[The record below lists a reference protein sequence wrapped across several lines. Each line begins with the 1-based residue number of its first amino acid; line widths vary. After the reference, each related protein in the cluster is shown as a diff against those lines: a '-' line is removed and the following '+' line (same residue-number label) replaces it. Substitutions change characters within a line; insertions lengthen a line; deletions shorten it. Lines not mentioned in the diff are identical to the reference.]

1 MKTNLLKFIFILIF
15 LGGADLLFS
24 QQKIRDSVV
33 AIAHEYFIVPE
44 FPEIALNL
52 MEIDIA
58 AELFNDK
65 MEKIRDIKNITQ
77 KPSKEDLKKIT
88 QKTNRGTTVSYR
100 MIDMIEEK
108 GVYFIKTTV
117 KYRDEKNNRGSYSDL
132 YKVIINY
139 PTFASLN
146 KIDPTYYYGEKGT
159 FSFATRE
166 YSDYQKYSY
175 RIKLENGTVVD
186 SGSGP
191 IINFDRF
198 FMNPANVGKKY
209 IIEGLYGGKTFKF
222 IDPKTNDIIES
233 IWNFFLSKPQG
244 ISEINAWATEAD
256 WEKAKVW
263 YIGIDNSF
271 SSMFQFMYT
280 SQKGNNYITVTPDA
294 RNLSVTCDPP
304 QLLKDYSAR
313 PSGGWLFI
321 EMNFNKEWVKTLK
334 NDTDVTITISFQ
346 TQFERIV
353 RTYRATIF

>member
-139 PTFASLN
+139 PTFASWIKKVCL
-146 KIDPTYYYGEKGT
+146 K
-159 FSFATRE
+159 
-166 YSDYQKYSY
+166 
-175 RIKLENGTVVD
+175 KLE
-186 SGSGP
+186 
-191 IINFDRF
+191 R
-198 FMNPANVGKKY
+198 
-209 IIEGLYGGKTFKF
+209 
-222 IDPKTNDIIES
+222 TN
-233 IWNFFLSKPQG
+233 
-244 ISEINAWATEAD
+244 
-256 WEKAKVW
+256 
-263 YIGIDNSF
+263 
-271 SSMFQFMYT
+271 
-280 SQKGNNYITVTPDA
+280 
-294 RNLSVTCDPP
+294 
-304 QLLKDYSAR
+304 
-313 PSGGWLFI
+313 
-321 EMNFNKEWVKTLK
+321 K
-334 NDTDVTITISFQ
+334 N
-346 TQFERIV
+346 EE
-353 RTYRATIF
+353 